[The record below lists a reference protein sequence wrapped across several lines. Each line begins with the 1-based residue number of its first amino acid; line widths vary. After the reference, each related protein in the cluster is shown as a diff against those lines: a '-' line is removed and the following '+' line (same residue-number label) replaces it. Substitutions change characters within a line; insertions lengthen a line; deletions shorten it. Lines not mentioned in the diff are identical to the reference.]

1 MKFLLGFLMMFFSS
15 VAIASD
21 ADGVTIS
28 EPFARASMQY
38 NSAAFMSIVN
48 NGDDTAI
55 VAARSAVS
63 EVVELHTHRE
73 ESGVMRMRQV
83 EKIDLPSG
91 ETVMLKP
98 GGLHVMLIG
107 LKQALEVDTEISVT
121 LIYADGSETSLMMP
135 VVNVM
140 RGQGMSHGSGQMKG
154 DGHGQGM
161 KQGKGMAQGQG
172 GGRNKIKGGGYEGCG
187 GMGHGEGYAHG
198 KGHGMK
204 HGEGYQHGKGHGK
217 KHGEGYAH
225 GKGHGMKH
233 GKAYEQCEGHSQVSQ

>member
-1 MKFLLGFLMMFFSS
+1 MKLLLGFLMMFFSS
-15 VAIASD
+15 VVFASD
-21 ADGVTIS
+21 ADEVTIS
-28 EPFARASMQY
+28 EPFALASMQY
-38 NSAAFMSIVN
+38 NSAAFMTIVN

-55 VAARSAVS
+55 VAARSPVS

-73 ESGVMRMRQV
+73 ENGVMRMRQV

-98 GGLHVMLIG
+98 GGLHVMLID

-121 LIYADGSETSLMMP
+121 LIYADGSESSLMMP

-140 RGQGMSHGSGQMKG
+140 RGHGMGHGSGHMKG
-154 DGHGQGM
+154 EGHGQGM
-161 KQGKGMAQGQG
+161 KHDKGMGHEHSMKHG
-172 GGRNKIKGGGYEGCG
+172 EGYEGCG
-187 GMGHGEGYAHG
+187 GKGHGEGYAHG

-233 GKAYEQCEGHSQVSQ
+233 GKGYEQCEGHSQVSQ